1 MLNGFLSR
9 LVLRLFG
16 LAWLGWS
23 GLRLW
28 VVFELLQDQGR
39 WRDIARIAAAVLG
52 TWSAFDAVTA
62 VALLALKNWA
72 RYTAFVSLALHFA
85 LLALLHS
92 QSHDPVLRPFLIGL
106 AVIAALLVLASK
118 AEEPAQP

>member
-16 LAWLGWS
+16 LAWLGWT

-28 VVFELLQDQGR
+28 VVFLLLQESGR
-39 WRDIARIAAAVLG
+39 WADVARFAALVLG
-52 TWSAFDAVTA
+52 SWSAFDGITA

-72 RYTAFVSLALHFA
+72 RYTAFASLALHFA
-85 LLALLHS
+85 VVAIGYS
-92 QSHDPVLRPFLIGL
+92 QSPEPALRFVLAAI
-106 AVIAALLVLASK
+106 AVVATLLVLASK
-118 AEEPAQP
+118 AEERSPS